1 MHSMA
6 QNNFNS
12 KFGKTMQF
20 HWWQDVNHNWIFERK
35 NIKNNNYVHKC
46 KTLSGRISVSKRITD
61 HTGLTSVQRHDAIAG
76 AAHLLLTVGT
86 TPTPSMPKRITYTDN
101 TEDLKFSSTKTKH
114 NHILALYLIFVF
126 CSQKLHQRRFRLDIN
141 LFLFS
146 PLNEWWGTGRVA
158 QGGGS
163 YCLRKWSEGVWMW
176 HFGIWFRGDY
186 GGARLMVRLTRSQK
200 SLPILLIL
208 WSLSFDTFF
217 PTQITLSYSRSK
229 TLKTSPFPLLWF
241 FTS

>member
-114 NHILALYLIFVF
+114 NHIFALCPIFVF

-141 LFLFS
+141 LLF
-146 PLNEWWGTGRVA
+146 V
-158 QGGGS
+158 
-163 YCLRKWSEGVWMW
+163 
-176 HFGIWFRGDY
+176 
-186 GGARLMVRLTRSQK
+186 
-200 SLPILLIL
+200 
-208 WSLSFDTFF
+208 F
-217 PTQITLSYSRSK
+217 PTEWVVRHWKSCSGR
-229 TLKTSPFPLLWF
+229 W
-241 FTS
+241 